1 MKNKFTIL
9 VADRNPHVRELL
21 KRELTSEGYRVRMA
35 ESGRQLIKWAFH
47 KEPLDLLIV
56 DPDLPD
62 TDIQSLFT
70 KLRDR
75 IPFLPMVVH
84 TFLADYTEHAGLW
97 DEIPFVEKR
106 GSSIEHL
113 KKVVFDILQKPNKE
127 RDQTARGHRPHPVGQ
142 G

>member
-1 MKNKFTIL
+1 MKNKFNIL
-9 VADRNPHVRELL
+9 VADRNPHVREFL
-21 KRELTSEGYRVRMA
+21 KRELTSEGYQVRMA

-47 KEPLDLLIV
+47 KESLDLLIV

-62 TDIQSLFT
+62 TDIQSLFA

-75 IPFLPMVVH
+75 IPFLPIVVH
-84 TFLADYTEHAGLW
+84 TFLSDYTEHADLW
-97 DEIPFVEKR
+97 NEIPFVEKE
-106 GSSIEHL
+106 GSSIENL

-127 RDQTARGHRPHPVGQ
+127 HDQAASGHGQHPGEQ